1 MDLDKQLKETEI
13 IKSQN
18 WGKLISVSRKQFE
31 EWTINRLC
39 QHGYDNFKIAYIPV
53 LMNVPQDGI
62 NNNELAKKARVTK
75 QAMSKVVKELLD
87 MGYIKSK
94 ADMDDKRNSIF
105 SLTDKGKKMVI
116 ECRLAMKDLMDEYRS
131 VFGKKEFDHVMTI
144 LQQIIDYNDQKRAT
158 EE

>member
-13 IKSQN
+13 VKSQN
-18 WGKLISVSRKQFE
+18 WGKLITISRKQFE
-31 EWTINRLC
+31 EWTISRLC
-39 QHGYDNFKIAYIPV
+39 KHGYDNFKIAYMPV
-53 LMNVPQDGI
+53 LMNVMPEGT

-75 QAMSKVVKELLD
+75 QAMSKVVMELQE

-94 ADMDDKRNSIF
+94 ADVDDKRNSIF

-116 ECRLAMKDLMDEYRS
+116 ECRVAMKDLMDEYRS
-131 VFGKKEFDHVMTI
+131 VFGKKEFDHVMTV
-144 LQQIIDYNDQKRAT
+144 LQQIIDYNDQKKAL